1 MASFKSGSTE
11 KFNNDQLFN
20 NYEKDR
26 YEYKSLPRSTAG
38 KTSLVRGATNAGG
51 HFVFPRRQRFNED
64 IDNEIV
70 SQRVEQTS
78 ANKNGLT
85 EKVLKRADSKRD
97 GTASQSRFSNS
108 KKTMT
113 VRQLSKYFNDKKT
126 VTSNKLSG
134 SISNANLTK
143 PDKKTGL
150 YIKKGIIDVGN
161 PRYAASKASTMLG
174 GLTTGQ
180 HVLHER
186 KVPAH
191 YAKEI

>member
-1 MASFKSGSTE
+1 
-11 KFNNDQLFN
+11 
-20 NYEKDR
+20 
-26 YEYKSLPRSTAG
+26 
-38 KTSLVRGATNAGG
+38 
-51 HFVFPRRQRFNED
+51 
-64 IDNEIV
+64 
-70 SQRVEQTS
+70 
-78 ANKNGLT
+78 
-85 EKVLKRADSKRD
+85 
-97 GTASQSRFSNS
+97 
-108 KKTMT
+108 MT

-161 PRYAASKASTMLG
+161 PRYAAPKASTMLG